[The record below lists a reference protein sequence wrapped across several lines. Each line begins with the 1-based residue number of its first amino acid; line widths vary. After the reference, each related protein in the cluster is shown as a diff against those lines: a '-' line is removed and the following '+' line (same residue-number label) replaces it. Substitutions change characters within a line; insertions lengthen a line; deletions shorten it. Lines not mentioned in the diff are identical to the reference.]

1 MEPSH
6 LVRLEKRSDPPHTA
20 EDCTGVKG
28 YTKTEL
34 PGKKVLFLF
43 DEIIYDSGDDAE
55 EDSEDCPDNFR
66 SVIHSF
72 LVCPNII
79 DDPNGGDNA

>member
-1 MEPSH
+1 M
-6 LVRLEKRSDPPHTA
+6 
-20 EDCTGVKG
+20 
-28 YTKTEL
+28 
-34 PGKKVLFLF
+34 LFLF